1 MLKHWSVPTR
11 TAMRGWFRGPSVSRP
26 VGLKFFI
33 LRLYRL
39 FAQLK
44 SELQRPQDGVGDR
57 CVA

>member
-11 TAMRGWFRGPSVSRP
+11 TAMRGWFRGPSVSVP

-33 LRLYRL
+33 LRLDWL

-44 SELQRPQDGVGDR
+44 SELQRPQNGVGDR
-57 CVA
+57 CIA